1 MVNKI
6 GRLTDRDEKELKL
19 ETEKA
24 LEIFIENEKKGTK
37 KLDDLAAC
45 KNYFGREIVGK
56 TLAESEQKDKL
67 NKLMKGLL
75 DSKNY
80 AKRATALFFF
90 LYYYK
95 KQPEE
100 MIEIVSDY
108 YDSIKWEA
116 ENIMDQFWKDYP
128 QLMKKNMLKWIESK
142 DERKRSLSFHGLE
155 NFSTK
160 DPHFVMEFITKI
172 IDDESLEVQK
182 KITHTLIQ
190 IARSRP
196 AEVYP
201 YVQELLKDADD
212 RRVKTIWVSMKKLAN
227 SLKSSNSKEKNNDFA
242 LLTKNTIKDWRS
254 DKNKKVHTMG
264 DKLYHIIK
272 NI

>member
-6 GRLTDRDEKELKL
+6 GRLTDREEKELQQ
-19 ETEKA
+19 ETIAA
-24 LEIFIENEKKGTK
+24 LEIYKSNEKKGTK
-37 KLDDLAAC
+37 KIEELAAC

-56 TLAESEQKDKL
+56 TAADSEEKDKL
-67 NKLMKGLL
+67 AGLMRKLL
-75 DSKNY
+75 DYKIY
-80 AKRATALFFF
+80 TKRATALFFF

-95 KQPEE
+95 KQPEA
-100 MIEIVSDY
+100 MIEIVSNY

-116 ENIMDQFWKDYP
+116 ENIMDLFWKDYP
-128 QLMKKNMLKWIESK
+128 QLMKQNMLKWIEST

-155 NFSTK
+155 NISIK
-160 DPHFVMEFITKI
+160 DPHFVMEFIIKI

-227 SLKSSNSKEKNNDFA
+227 SLKSSNTKDKNDDFV

-254 DKNKKVHTMG
+254 DKNKKVHIMG
-264 DKLYHIIK
+264 DKLFHIIK
-272 NI
+272 DI

>member
-6 GRLTDRDEKELKL
+6 GRLTDREEKELKR
-19 ETEKA
+19 ETSAA
-24 LEIFIENEKKGTK
+24 LEVYMTNKKKGTK
-37 KLDDLAAC
+37 KLDELAAC

-56 TLAESEQKDKL
+56 TIAQSEQKDEFADMMRDYL
-67 NKLMKGLL
+67 NA
-75 DSKNY
+75 KNY

-90 LYYYK
+90 LYYYQ

-100 MIEIVSDY
+100 MIEIVSEY

-128 QLMKKNMLKWIESK
+128 QLMKQNMLKWIESD

-155 NFSTK
+155 NFSEK

-227 SLKSSNSKEKNNDFA
+227 SLKSANSKEKNSDFA

-254 DKNKKVHTMG
+254 DKNKKVHIMG
-264 DKLYHIIK
+264 DKLFYIIK

>member
-1 MVNKI
+1 MINKI
-6 GRLTDRDEKELKL
+6 GRLTDKEEKELQQ
-19 ETEKA
+19 ET
-24 LEIFIENEKKGTK
+24 IEAVELLAGNSKKGK
-37 KLDDLAAC
+37 KKVEELAAC
-45 KNYFGREIVGK
+45 KNYFGREIIGK
-56 TLAESEQKDKL
+56 VTANSEHKEELAEIMEK
-67 NKLMKGLL
+67 LL
-75 DSKNY
+75 DSRMY

-95 KQPEE
+95 NRPEK
-100 MIEIVSDY
+100 MIEKVSDY

-128 QLMKKNMLKWIESK
+128 QLMKENMLKWIESN

-190 IARSRP
+190 IARARP

-201 YVQELLKDADD
+201 YVQELLKDADK
-212 RRVKTIWVSMKKLAN
+212 RRIKTIWVSMKKLAN
-227 SLKSSNSKEKNNDFA
+227 SIKNTNNKEKNNDFA
-242 LLTKNTIKDWRS
+242 ILTINTIKNWRS
-254 DKNKKVHTMG
+254 DKNKKLHTMG
-264 DKLYHIIK
+264 DKLYNIIK
-272 NI
+272 DM

>member
-1 MVNKI
+1 MVNTI
-6 GRLTDRDEKELKL
+6 GRLTDREEKELQQ
-19 ETEKA
+19 ETIAA
-24 LEIFIENEKKGTK
+24 LEIYNTNEKKGIK
-37 KLDDLAAC
+37 KIEELAAC

-56 TLAESEQKDKL
+56 TAAESEEKEKFVE
-67 NKLMKGLL
+67 LMQGLL

-95 KQPEE
+95 KQPEK
-100 MIEIVSDY
+100 MIEIVGDY

-128 QLMKKNMLKWIESK
+128 QLMKQNMLKWIESE

-155 NFSTK
+155 NFSEK

-190 IARSRP
+190 IARTQP

-201 YVQELLKDADD
+201 YVQELLKDADA

-227 SLKSSNSKEKNNDFA
+227 SLKSTNSKDKNSDFA
-242 LLTKNTIKDWRS
+242 LLTINTIKDWRS
-254 DKNKKVHTMG
+254 DKNKKVHIMG
-264 DKLYHIIK
+264 DKLYYIIK
-272 NI
+272 NT

>member
-6 GRLTDRDEKELKL
+6 GRLTDAEEKELQL
-19 ETEKA
+19 ETNQA
-24 LEIFIENEKKGTK
+24 VEILTENEKKGK
-37 KLDDLAAC
+37 KKVEELAAC
-45 KNYFGREIVGK
+45 KNYFGREIIGK
-56 TLAESEQKDKL
+56 TAANSEQKEEL
-67 NKLMKGLL
+67 APIMKKLL
-75 DSKNY
+75 DSRNY

-95 KQPEE
+95 NKPEE
-100 MIEIVSDY
+100 MIEIVSNY

-128 QLMKKNMLKWIESK
+128 QLMKENMLKWIESK

-190 IARSRP
+190 IARARP

-201 YVQELLKDADD
+201 YVKELLKDADD

-227 SLKSSNSKEKNNDFA
+227 SLKSSNQKDKNGDFA

-254 DKNKKVHTMG
+254 DKNKRVHVMG
-264 DKLYHIIK
+264 DKLFHIIK